1 MVADTMLAYHMNL
14 GRLQMTTNPL
24 TIDIVSDVMC
34 PWCYIGKRRLE
45 QALDLAPGLDVE
57 IRWRPFQLDATIPE
71 GGMSRREYL
80 SRKFGGEEGA
90 RQVYSQIEEAG
101 NAENLDFAFD
111 LIEKSPNTLNAH
123 RLLGWALA
131 SGHQN
136 ALVEKL
142 FKLFFTE
149 GADIG
154 DKKVL
159 ADAAE
164 DVGMERDVIERLLE
178 GDSDT
183 DRVKAEIAH
192 AQKIGVTGV
201 PCFII
206 DQKYAIMGAQQPETL
221 VQAFQQALAE
231 REAEET
237 DK

>member
-1 MVADTMLAYHMNL
+1 MIAE
-14 GRLQMTTNPL
+14 PL

-45 QALDLAPGLDVE
+45 QALELEPHLNVE
-57 IRWRPFQLDATIPE
+57 ISWSPFQLDATIPSE
-71 GGMSRREYL
+71 GMPRQEYL
-80 SRKFGGEEGA
+80 AKKFGSEEEA
-90 RQVYSQIEEAG
+90 RQIYSQIEEAG
-101 NAENLDFAFD
+101 EVEGFSFAFD

-123 RLLGWALA
+123 RLIRW
-131 SGHQN
+131 SQTTGHQG

-142 FKLFFTE
+142 FQLYFME

-154 DKKVL
+154 DKKTL

-164 DVGMERDVIERLLE
+164 EIGMDRDVIERLLD
-178 GDSDT
+178 GDSDMIE
-183 DRVKAEIAH
+183 VKNEIAH

-221 VQAFQQALAE
+221 VQAMQQALAE
-231 REAEET
+231 REAGDT
-237 DK
+237 DA